1 MINAPFRMKD
11 GKEEDDKFK
20 TTLSGHQRISQENK
34 RAHLSCDSTFLS
46 PFMKRRK
53 IRCRLTNDTMGLLKQ
68 LALLGSTD
76 TGAELILVC
85 HFFSNNFLR
94 VWMNPK
100 SMEDKGECSTCFFT
114 PASNL
119 QAWNCNAELLSPCKC
134 DFYFPLGSQSACA
147 LLVWIQM

>member
-1 MINAPFRMKD
+1 MTNLKPLCLGI
-11 GKEEDDKFK
+11 KEFLKK
-20 TTLSGHQRISQENK
+20 TRELISPVI
-34 RAHLSCDSTFLS
+34 AHFFS

-68 LALLGSTD
+68 LALCTFLLGSTD

-94 VWMNPK
+94 VRMNPK
-100 SMEDKGECSTCFFT
+100 SMEDKRECSACFFT